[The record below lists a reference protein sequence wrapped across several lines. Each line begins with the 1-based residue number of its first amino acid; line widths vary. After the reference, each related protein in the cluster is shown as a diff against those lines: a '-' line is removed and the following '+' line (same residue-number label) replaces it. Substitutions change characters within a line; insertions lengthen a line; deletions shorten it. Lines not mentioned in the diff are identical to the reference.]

1 MSNLK
6 QSIADAGGVTAV
18 ALACGLSPRAIY
30 KWISAGSMPR
40 TEYTGE
46 TDYAKKI
53 ARLAKANG
61 HQIDASEL
69 RRSASPKKSAA

>member
-1 MSNLK
+1 MSYLK

-53 ARLAKANG
+53 A
-61 HQIDASEL
+61 L
-69 RRSASPKKSAA
+69 RPADSQRCRSAFATMALYR